1 MSSVRCAVKG
11 CQSRRETSEGVFFH
25 TLPASAARKRVWEK
39 AIGCSS
45 LPHSARVCS
54 AHFLGSDYLPKYGN
68 RRLVNRLRW
77 TAVPSVDLP
86 TNGDAAPL
94 RQYGQRRPRGTVTTQ
109 TAFYQCT
116 VGVQAFTLVVGRNVG
131 VQVCSFNHTVG
142 TQTEVQ
148 PAAMC
153 TVQNAA
159 SSSDTLVPRCAS
171 MMPHISAYSAV
182 LPMTRSAI

>member
-131 VQVCSFNHTVG
+131 YLGAKMCLHDASHLGLFCS
-142 TQTEVQ
+142 
-148 PAAMC
+148 AAYDKKC
-153 TVQNAA
+153 YIVVLRRSDQSKRSISSNATKLC
-159 SSSDTLVPRCAS
+159 SGLQDK
-171 MMPHISAYSAV
+171 
-182 LPMTRSAI
+182 